1 MNFPLITLGNCRKEE
16 VSLQSTKSA
25 TPVSTPKKSSQE
37 TSTWQAMILG
47 FQHLLAMY
55 SGDVLVPLLI
65 GGALHFT
72 AAQMAYLI
80 SADIFMCGVATL
92 LQLKRTPLT
101 GIALPVVLGCAAQAV
116 TPLSAIGKNY
126 GVGTMYGA
134 IIGAG
139 IFVFL
144 IAGWF
149 SKIKKLFPPV
159 VTGSLITI
167 IGFTLIPVGFEDLG
181 GGSAT
186 AKDFGDVK
194 FLLIGF
200 LTMAIILGLNAFA
213 KGFLKSLSILLG
225 ILLGT
230 LIAGWMGMVSLSSVG
245 QASWFHLP
253 QFFYFGTPKFEWS
266 SIVTMILVSLT
277 TMVEST
283 GVFFALGEITGR
295 KIEEDDLKRGY
306 RAEGIAVILGGLFNT
321 FPYSTF
327 SENVGVVQLSGI
339 KTRKPIYFSA
349 LFLLILGLLPKIG
362 ALATVIPDPV
372 LGGAMI
378 VMFGMVGV
386 QGIRMLQQVDFKDNN
401 NLLVSAISIGLGL
414 GVTVYPQIFQD
425 LPQTVQIIMNNGV
438 VIGSFSAV
446 ILNVIFNMRPHRVTQ
461 PAQAQVNSDAQA
473 PQDK

>member
-1 MNFPLITLGNCRKEE
+1 M
-16 VSLQSTKSA
+16 QAAKSA
-25 TPVSTPKKSSQE
+25 TPAPTPNKGQSL
-37 TSTWQAMILG
+37 STWQAAILG

-65 GGALHFT
+65 GGALQFN
-72 AAQMAYLI
+72 AMQMAYLI
-80 SADIFMCGVATL
+80 SADIFMCGIATL

-101 GIALPVVLGCAAQAV
+101 GIALPVVLGCAVQAV
-116 TPLSAIGKNY
+116 TPLSAIGKSY
-126 GVGTMYGA
+126 GIGTMYGA

-144 IAGWF
+144 SAGWF
-149 SKIKKLFPPV
+149 SKIKHLFPPV

-167 IGFTLIPVGFEDLG
+167 IGFTLIPVGFQDLG

-186 AKDFGDVK
+186 AKDFGSLK
-194 FLLIGF
+194 FLAIGF

-230 LIAGWMGMVSLSSVG
+230 VVASWFGMVSLSPVA

-253 QFFYFGTPKFEWS
+253 QFFYFGTPRFEWS
-266 SIVTMILVSLT
+266 SILTMILVSLT

-295 KIEEDDLKRGY
+295 QIEEADLKRGY

-327 SENVGVVQLSGI
+327 SENVGVVQLSGV

-349 LFLLILGLLPKIG
+349 FFLLLLGLLPKIG
-362 ALATVIPDPV
+362 ALATVIPNPV

-425 LPQTVQIIMNNGV
+425 LPQAVQIIVNNGV

-446 ILNVIFNMRPHRVTQ
+446 VLNVIFNMRPHRTTA
-461 PAQAQVNSDAQA
+461 PAQAQVNSDAQ
-473 PQDK
+473 PKK

>member
-1 MNFPLITLGNCRKEE
+1 M
-16 VSLQSTKSA
+16 QAAKSA
-25 TPVSTPKKSSQE
+25 TPAPTPKKGPSL
-37 TSTWQAMILG
+37 STWQAAILG

-65 GGALHFT
+65 GGALQFN
-72 AAQMAYLI
+72 AMQMAYLI
-80 SADIFMCGVATL
+80 SADIFMCGIATL

-101 GIALPVVLGCAAQAV
+101 GIALPVVLGCAVQAV
-116 TPLSAIGKNY
+116 TPLSAIGKSY
-126 GVGTMYGA
+126 GIGTMYGA

-144 IAGWF
+144 SAGWF
-149 SKIKKLFPPV
+149 SKIKHLFPPV

-167 IGFTLIPVGFEDLG
+167 IGFTLIPVGFQDLG

-186 AKDFGDVK
+186 AKDFGDLK
-194 FLLIGF
+194 FLAIGF

-230 LIAGWMGMVSLSSVG
+230 VVASWFGMVSLSPVA

-266 SIVTMILVSLT
+266 SILTMILVSLT

-295 KIEEDDLKRGY
+295 QIEEADLKRGY

-327 SENVGVVQLSGI
+327 SENVGVVQLSGV

-349 LFLLILGLLPKIG
+349 FFLLLLGLLPKIG

-425 LPQTVQIIMNNGV
+425 LPQAVQIIVNNGV

-446 ILNVIFNMRPHRVTQ
+446 VLNVIFNMRPHRATAQ
-461 PAQAQVNSDAQA
+461 AQAQVNSDAQ
-473 PQDK
+473 PKK